1 MWLQSEHKSTWEL
14 TSIVAFADSRS
25 GIVAIELGVMIN
37 LFLSRCIADIVV
49 QSVSEV
55 QT

>member
-14 TSIVAFADSRS
+14 TDIVAFADIRS
-25 GIVAIELGVMIN
+25 GIVAIEPGVMIN
-37 LFLSRCIADIVV
+37 PFLSHCVVDIVV